1 MAELTATPPFAGL
14 SLPLEIGRARAEAA
28 ELGQLTDLAPFR
40 GKAPA
45 LATALQAGH
54 GLDLP
59 QAGQSGELGDTLILW
74 FGAGHVLLC
83 GPAPDAALADLAALT
98 DQTDGWAAL
107 TLSGA
112 DAESVLARLVPLDL
126 SPAAFGPGRTAR
138 STIGH
143 MPASLT
149 RRQDGTFL
157 LMTFRSMAGTLAED
171 LQTAMSGVNARRSL
185 G

>member
-1 MAELTATPPFAGL
+1 MTATPPFAGL
-14 SLPLEIGRARAEAA
+14 CLPLEIGRARIDAA
-28 ELGQLTDLAPFR
+28 ELGQLTNIAPFR
-40 GKAPA
+40 GKDAA
-45 LATALQAGH
+45 LATALQAAH

-59 QAGQSGELGDTLILW
+59 QAGQSSALDDALILW

-83 GPAPDAALADLAALT
+83 GPAPDVALADHAALT
-98 DQTDGWAAL
+98 AQTDGWAAL
-107 TLSGA
+107 TLSGP
-112 DAESVLARLVPLDL
+112 DAEPVLARLVPLDL
-126 SPAAFGPGRTAR
+126 SPASLGAGRTAR

-143 MPASLT
+143 MPASIT